1 MVQLR
6 NEEKNVKLLATCHV
20 TNLGQPC
27 SILSLKILIPPIWNW
42 QFNNKNR
49 LVTTVSDS
57 RRDGLWKISESIP
70 ILNV

>member
-27 SILSLKILIPPIWNW
+27 SILSLKIL
-42 QFNNKNR
+42 NR
-49 LVTTVSDS
+49 RINSSNLELTV
-57 RRDGLWKISESIP
+57 
-70 ILNV
+70 